1 MKDKIFVVKEGKF
14 CMNSEVLVMIDSKVF
29 PYMKNRRFCD
39 AIQFEINQML
49 VGKMDSRILY
59 MDSCEINL
67 CCQDNVICVDMIEDL
82 GGH

>member
-1 MKDKIFVVKEGKF
+1 
-14 CMNSEVLVMIDSKVF
+14 
-29 PYMKNRRFCD
+29 MKNRRFCD
-39 AIQFEINQML
+39 AIQFQINQML

-59 MDSCEINL
+59 MESCEINL